1 MLIMFRKVFL
11 LSFFLIIAAAFT
23 LRAEN
28 SNKGFVREEFF
39 PVKQNN
45 DSLKWSVNFL
55 NKLLYSCN
63 EWYLTDNQLKKP
75 IQGVLN
81 YAENDPLDTVILNLK
96 SLLKD
101 GKVVYLMDRHPQDIR
116 NLREVPG
123 YIPDS
128 EVDRSIETI
137 RKDLFDS
144 LNNTN
149 IAVPMMIM
157 ESELSKAPY
166 VPDGEMNILLAKQK
180 ELPRDFI
187 TNLNNRIAAIR
198 FPANM
203 TGSAMDSTL
212 NQVFIAYRKNFN
224 DSVMNR
230 WRDKITFS
238 YKTKSIAQKTD
249 SRIKE
254 YKKSVANQ
262 NLVRLN
268 AFNQK
273 TVTIVNDSL
282 RLALQ
287 YLITHAEAD
296 STLIRLTNLT
306 DSKAELWTA
315 NREVKPMR
323 IYLKN
328 AQNDS
333 LSVILINNKKGELK
347 LVIDDGVKL
356 TRYAETQNRSITFET
371 KAPDKKLLHVNL
383 KQVIYPPWTLKGNG
397 SVGFTQTSLSNWAKG
412 GESALAALIISK
424 YTANYSKPKVKW
436 ENSAE
441 FRYGVSKSKS
451 RGLEKND
458 DKIELQSR
466 FGLSAFKKWYYSA
479 ESNFRTQIANGYVFP
494 DKVNPI
500 SAFMAPGFLTFS
512 LGLDYKPN
520 KDFSLFLSPLTS
532 KTTYIRD
539 TVLIKPSKFGL
550 LPGTKKLWE
559 PGLIIKANWHRKL
572 AENINYDTKGEFFN
586 NYMYPFH
593 KMAFEWEQ
601 VLLMEVNRFINVRI
615 MTQMIYDY
623 NTKFPIYDGA
633 GNVTGQKP
641 KLQFE
646 ELFTIGFAYKF

>member
-1 MLIMFRKVFL
+1 MV
-11 LSFFLIIAAAFT
+11 
-23 LRAEN
+23 
-28 SNKGFVREEFF
+28 
-39 PVKQNN
+39 
-45 DSLKWSVNFL
+45 
-55 NKLLYSCN
+55 
-63 EWYLTDNQLKKP
+63 
-75 IQGVLN
+75 
-81 YAENDPLDTVILNLK
+81 
-96 SLLKD
+96 
-101 GKVVYLMDRHPQDIR
+101 
-116 NLREVPG
+116 
-123 YIPDS
+123 
-128 EVDRSIETI
+128 
-137 RKDLFDS
+137 
-144 LNNTN
+144 
-149 IAVPMMIM
+149 M

-166 VPDGEMNILLAKQK
+166 VPEGEMNILLAKQK
-180 ELPRDFI
+180 ELPKDFMLS
-187 TNLNNRIAAIR
+187 LNNQIAALR

-203 TGSAMDSTL
+203 TGAAMDSTL
-212 NQVFIAYRKNFN
+212 NVLFMTSRKAYN

-238 YKTKSIAQKTD
+238 YRSGIIAQKTD
-249 SRIKE
+249 LRIKD
-254 YKKSVANQ
+254 YKKSVADQ
-262 NLVRLN
+262 NLALLTDY
-268 AFNQK
+268 NQK
-273 TVTIVNDSL
+273 TVSVVNDSL
-282 RLALQ
+282 RLALH
-287 YLITHAEAD
+287 YLITHAEGD
-296 STLIRLTNLT
+296 STLIRLTNLS

-315 NREVKPMR
+315 NRSMKPIRM
-323 IYLKN
+323 YLKN

-333 LSVILINNKKGELK
+333 LSVILINNRKGELK

-356 TRYAETQNRSITFET
+356 TRYAETQNRTITFET
-371 KAPDKKLLHVNL
+371 KAPDKKLLKVNL
-383 KQVIYPPWTLKGNG
+383 KQVVYPPWTLRGNG
-397 SVGFTQTSLSNWAKG
+397 SVGFTQTSLTNWAKG

-441 FRYGVSKSKS
+441 FRYGVNKSRS

-466 FGLSAFKKWYYSA
+466 LGLSAFKKWFYSA
-479 ESNFRTQIANGYVFP
+479 ETNFRTQIANGYAFP

-512 LGLDYKPN
+512 LGLDYKPS

-539 TVLIKPSKFGL
+539 TTLIKPSKFGL

-559 PGLIIKANWHRKL
+559 PGLIVKANWHKKI
-572 AENINYDTKGEFFN
+572 ADNISYDTKGEFFN
-586 NYMYPFH
+586 NYMYPFR

-623 NTKFPIYDGA
+623 NTKFPVYDGA
-633 GNVTGQKP
+633 GKVTGQKP

>member
-1 MLIMFRKVFL
+1 MIRKAIILSILFL
-11 LSFFLIIAAAFT
+11 TLLGSIA
-23 LRAEN
+23 LQAEN
-28 SNKGFVREEFF
+28 SNNLPPFDELF
-39 PVKQNN
+39 PVSQQN
-45 DSLKWSVNFL
+45 DSIKWSVNFL

-63 EWYLTDNQLKKP
+63 EWYLTDSQLKKP

-81 YAENDPLDTVILNLK
+81 YAENDPLDTVVLNLK
-96 SLLKD
+96 RLLKD
-101 GKVVYLMDRHPQDIR
+101 GKVVYMMDRNPQDIR
-116 NLREVPG
+116 NLKEVPG
-123 YIPDS
+123 YISDS
-128 EVDRSIETI
+128 EVDRGVETI
-137 RKDLFDS
+137 KKDLFDS
-144 LNNTN
+144 LNNSN
-149 IAVPMMIM
+149 IVVPMMIM

-166 VPDGEMNILLAKQK
+166 VPEGEMNLLLAKQK
-180 ELPRDFI
+180 ELPKEFI
-187 TNLNNRIAAIR
+187 LNLNSRIAAVR

-203 TGSAMDSTL
+203 TGAAMDSTL
-212 NQVFIAYRKNFN
+212 NQLFISYRKVFN
-224 DSVMNR
+224 DSVMTR
-230 WRDKITFS
+230 WRDRVTFS
-238 YKTKSIAQKTD
+238 YRSRIISQKTD
-249 SRIKE
+249 LRIKE
-254 YKKSVANQ
+254 YKKSVADE
-262 NLVRLN
+262 NLAKLT

-273 TVTIVNDSL
+273 TVGVVNDSL

-287 YLITHAEAD
+287 YLISHAEAD
-296 STLIRLTNLT
+296 SSLICLTNLS
-306 DSKAELWTA
+306 DSRAELWTA
-315 NREVKPMR
+315 NRSMR
-323 IYLKN
+323 PIRMYLKN

-333 LSVILINNKKGELK
+333 LSVILINNRKGELK

-371 KAPDKKLLHVNL
+371 KTPDKNLLHVNL

-466 FGLSAFKKWYYSA
+466 FGLSAFKKWFYSA

-550 LPGTKKLWE
+550 VPGTKKLME
-559 PGLIIKANWHRKL
+559 PGLIIKANWHKKL
-572 AENINYDTKGEFFN
+572 SENINYDTKGEFFN

-633 GNVTGQKP
+633 GKVTGQKP

>member
-1 MLIMFRKVFL
+1 MMIRKALIFSNL
-11 LSFFLIIAAAFT
+11 FFVLIFSGNLMASESNNQISIQEQT
-23 LRAEN
+23 SVIQN
-28 SNKGFVREEFF
+28 S
-39 PVKQNN
+39 
-45 DSLKWSVNFL
+45 DSLKWSIGFL

-63 EWYLTDNQLKKP
+63 EWYLTDSQLKKP

-81 YAENDPLDTVILNLK
+81 YAENDPLDTVVLNLGNI
-96 SLLKD
+96 LKD
-101 GKVVYLMDRHPQDIR
+101 GKVIHLMERHPQDIR

-123 YIPDS
+123 YVLDP
-128 EVDRSIETI
+128 EIERVAEAI

-144 LNNTN
+144 LNNSN
-149 IAVPMMIM
+149 IVVPMMIM
-157 ESELSKAPY
+157 ESELSRAPY
-166 VPDGEMNILLAKQK
+166 VPDGETNILLAKK
-180 ELPRDFI
+180 KVLPAEFV
-187 TNLNNRIAAIR
+187 TNIEKRISSLQ

-203 TGSAMDSTL
+203 TGAAMDSTI
-212 NQVFIAYRKNFN
+212 NQVFIAYRKVFN

-238 YKTKSIAQKTD
+238 YRTKIISEKTD
-249 SRIKE
+249 SRIRA
-254 YKKSVANQ
+254 YKKSVADQ
-262 NLVRLN
+262 NLMRLSSYN
-268 AFNQK
+268 DR
-273 TVTIVNDSL
+273 TVGVVNDSI
-282 RLALQ
+282 RLALR
-287 YLITHAEAD
+287 YLIAHAEAD
-296 STLIRLTNLT
+296 STLIRLANLT
-306 DSKAELWTA
+306 DSRTELWTA
-315 NREVKPMR
+315 NRSMR
-323 IYLKN
+323 PIRMFLKN

-333 LSVILINNKKGELK
+333 LGVVLLNNRKGELK

-356 TRYAETQNRSITFET
+356 TRFSESQNHSITFET
-371 KAPDKKLLHVNL
+371 KSPDKKLQKVNL
-383 KQVIYPPWTLKGNG
+383 KQVIYPPWTLKGDG

-412 GESALAALIISK
+412 GESALTALIISK
-424 YTANYSKPKVKW
+424 YTANYSKKKVKW

-458 DKIELQSR
+458 DKIEIQSR

-479 ESNFRTQIANGYVFP
+479 ESNFRTQMANGYAYP

-539 TVLIKPSKFGL
+539 TVLIKPEKYGL
-550 LPGTKKLWE
+550 LPGTNRLWE
-559 PGLIIKANWHRKL
+559 PGMIIKANWHKKL

-586 NYMYPFH
+586 NYKYPFQ
-593 KMAFEWEQ
+593 KIAVEWEQ
-601 VLLMEVNRFINVRI
+601 VLLMQVNRFINVRV

-623 NTKFPIYDGA
+623 NTKFPVYNAA
-633 GNVTGQKP
+633 GTVTGQKP